1 MRSWCPFLERRP
13 TLDEIRAFVS
23 DRIADYNAPQYVCFR
38 SEPLPRNPAGKVL
51 KPVLRDNTEWD
62 EEIR

>member
-1 MRSWCPFLERRP
+1 
-13 TLDEIRAFVS
+13 VKQ
-23 DRIADYNAPQYVCFR
+23 RIANFNAPQDMCFR

-51 KPVLRDNTEWD
+51 IPVLRDNSRWR